1 MKKFKINL
9 QLFAGEGAGENGEG
23 GEGSTGE
30 VVKTVPYERF
40 STVNKELKAEREAK
54 LALEE
59 QIKAF
64 QGYVP
69 ASELETAKT
78 AAEKAYNEK
87 LDSITKSSEL
97 KLKLVSTGL
106 EEQYTALVMSQVD
119 LSKLNIQDGK
129 IIGLDD
135 VVNGLKEKYPKMF
148 GEEKKPAINNTGSN
162 PKGQPPA
169 GGLTEEEKLRAE
181 IRRNMGLK

>member
-1 MKKFKINL
+1 MENT
-9 QLFAGEGAGENGEG
+9 QSTQGTDNQQATGNQQGATSAGDE
-23 GEGSTGE
+23 
-30 VVKTVPYERF
+30 KTVPYERF
-40 STVNKELKAEREAK
+40 SKVNSELKAEREAK

-69 ASELETAKT
+69 PTELETAKT

-87 LDSITKSSEL
+87 LDSITKSS
-97 KLKLVSTGL
+97 KLETKLVALGL

-148 GEEKKPAINNTGSN
+148 GEEKKTVNNTGGA
-162 PKGQPPA
+162 KGGQPPA
-169 GGLTEEEKLRAE
+169 ATEENVMITKMRKQF
-181 IRRNMGLK
+181 GLQ